1 MSCMIASSYITDERR
16 SLAWNSSCTSIYFS
30 PATQPRYPP
39 LQGRVVDVVPERE
52 DARIG
57 GGRRGDDGGFH
68 PPNPPEGGEGGG
80 GPARRDSPVA
90 GRGPRLLRGAP
101 VGAVG
106 EPGVLAAL
114 DEAHA
119 EDRAR

>member
-57 GGRRGDDGGFH
+57 GSRCEHDGEFHQLIASEGVDADGGARLIRRE
-68 PPNPPEGGEGGG
+68 PLLERAARNPD
-80 GPARRDSPVA
+80 AVHRDDHVA
-90 GRGPRLLRGAP
+90 GRERS
-101 VGAVG
+101 
-106 EPGVLAAL
+106 
-114 DEAHA
+114 
-119 EDRAR
+119 